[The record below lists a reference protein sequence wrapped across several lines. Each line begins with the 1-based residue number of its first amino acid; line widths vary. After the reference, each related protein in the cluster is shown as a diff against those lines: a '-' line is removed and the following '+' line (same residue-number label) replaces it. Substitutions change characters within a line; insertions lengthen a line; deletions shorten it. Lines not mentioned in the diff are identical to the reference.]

1 MMTISRFHA
10 VQRMSAGITP
20 AAAAQAA
27 LAKISFY
34 YPDFAGAIVAV
45 NAVGVYGA
53 AYRNFAGFPYTVYN
67 PDLGN
72 STILNA

>member
-1 MMTISRFHA
+1 MTTISRYHA

-20 AAAAQAA
+20 TAAAQAA

-45 NAVGVYGA
+45 DATGAYGA
-53 AYRNFAGFPYTVYN
+53 AYRNFAGFPYTVYS
-67 PDLGN
+67 PELGK